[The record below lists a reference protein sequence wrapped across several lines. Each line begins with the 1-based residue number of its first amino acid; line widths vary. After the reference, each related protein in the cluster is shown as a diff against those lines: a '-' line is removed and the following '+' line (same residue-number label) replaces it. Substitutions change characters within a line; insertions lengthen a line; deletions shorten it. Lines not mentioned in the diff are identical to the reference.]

1 MHTANGIGMEIFI
14 KPDQKSIQVDGV
26 KTVRELI
33 KKLGFREEEIL
44 VIETNSKRLLTPDE
58 KLSPEWR
65 IEIRKVISGG

>member
-1 MHTANGIGMEIFI
+1 MAANEVRMEIFI
-14 KPDQKSIQVDGV
+14 QPDQKFIQLDGV

-44 VIETNSKRLLTPDE
+44 VIETDSKRLLTPDE
-58 KLSPEWR
+58 KLSPECR

>member
-1 MHTANGIGMEIFI
+1 MAANEVRMEIFI
-14 KPDQKSIQVDGV
+14 KPDQKAIQVDGV

>member
-1 MHTANGIGMEIFI
+1 MEIFI
-14 KPDQKSIQVDGV
+14 KPDQKFIKVDGV

-33 KKLGFREEEIL
+33 KRLGFREEDVL
-44 VIETNSKRLLTPDE
+44 VVETDSKKLLTPDE